1 MFFCEFCEIYK
12 KTFFT
17 DYLQWLLL
25 IVPNWFMKIN
35 PLLAACYRLFQM
47 HLQVNWLKFT
57 LDSGKDSSEIQ
68 LLRKYIS
75 FPEVFRKIRK
85 TVKKTIVVKFAFN
98 NVGWIPPNFLIVN
111 SPTKVFIGNS
121 DIFRTSITYIDKG
134 FYKMVFGKGF
144 IISPRKP
151 SKVNNNATNIMV
163 VFKILDTGDKLNV
176 YKSSEY
182 VLISFQCLFYVQLM
196 PSV

>member
-1 MFFCEFCEIYK
+1 MFFCELCEIYK

-47 HLQVNWLKFT
+47 HLQVNWSKFT

-75 FPEVFRKIRK
+75 FPQVFRKIRK
-85 TVKKTIVVKFAFN
+85 TVEKAIVVKFAFN

-111 SPTKVFIGNS
+111 SPTNVFFGNS

-134 FYKMVFGKGF
+134 FYKMAFGKGF
-144 IISPRKP
+144 RISPRKH
-151 SKVNNNATNIMV
+151 M
-163 VFKILDTGDKLNV
+163 FKICPRST
-176 YKSSEY
+176 
-182 VLISFQCLFYVQLM
+182 IM
-196 PSV
+196 PPI

>member
-1 MFFCEFCEIYK
+1 MFLQISQNSQENNLFQSLFFNNCRPQTCNIIKKEILAQVFFCELCEIYK

-47 HLQVNWLKFT
+47 HLQVNWSKFT

-75 FPEVFRKIRK
+75 FSELFRK
-85 TVKKTIVVKFAFN
+85 
-98 NVGWIPPNFLIVN
+98 
-111 SPTKVFIGNS
+111 
-121 DIFRTSITYIDKG
+121 
-134 FYKMVFGKGF
+134 FGKL
-144 IISPRKP
+144 SRKQ
-151 SKVNNNATNIMV
+151 SWWSSLLIM
-163 VFKILDTGDKLNV
+163 
-176 YKSSEY
+176 
-182 VLISFQCLFYVQLM
+182 
-196 PSV
+196 